1 MDEVDFVNFILII
14 VLLFF
19 LLFIVSA
26 PFIVAYN
33 LFVWLKDSFFPPKI
47 DNKKRQILSN
57 NCNFY
62 SRLDSSEKERFE
74 SRVMLFLKEVNFSS
88 RKMLLNN
95 EIKLTVA
102 GVAVSLT
109 FGLYDWNY
117 PLLKRVII
125 YPSTYFSKITKN
137 KHKGEYNPS
146 FKLIVFSWKDFK
158 HGIKYESD
166 NLNLGLHEFTH
177 ALYFSFLKSDSNDA
191 IRFIEN
197 FNQILYHLK
206 DENLKKQLLE
216 AKYFRDYAFKN
227 KYEFIAVLIEHF
239 FETPEEFKAKFPY
252 IYENLMVMLNQN
264 PLQLK

>member
-1 MDEVDFVNFILII
+1 MGELDFAN
-14 VLLFF
+14 FF
-19 LLFIVSA
+19 LILVWSFFSICFAFIVVYK
-26 PFIVAYN
+26 FIV
-33 LFVWLKDSFFPPKI
+33 WIKDSFFPPKI
-47 DNKKRQILSN
+47 DSKKRQILSN

-74 SRVMLFLKEVNFSS
+74 SRVMLFLKEVTFSS

-102 GVAVSLT
+102 GLAVSLT

-125 YPSTYFSKITKN
+125 YPSTYYSKITKN

-191 IRFIEN
+191 IRFIES

>member
-1 MDEVDFVNFILII
+1 MGELDFANFILIL
-14 VLLFF
+14 VWSFF
-19 LLFIVSA
+19 SICFAFIVVYK
-26 PFIVAYN
+26 FIVWIN
-33 LFVWLKDSFFPPKI
+33 DSFFSPKI
-47 DNKKRQILSN
+47 DSKKRQILSN

-62 SRLDSSEKERFE
+62 SKLDSSEKERFE
-74 SRVMLFLKEVNFSS
+74 SRVMLFLKEVKFSS

-102 GVAVSLT
+102 GLAVSLT

-117 PLLKRVII
+117 PLLKRVIV
-125 YPSTYFSKITKN
+125 YPSTYYSKITKN
-137 KHKGEYNPS
+137 EHKGEYNPS
-146 FKLIVFSWKDFK
+146 FNLIVFSWKDFK

-239 FETPEEFKAKFPY
+239 FETPEGFKAKFSY

>member
-1 MDEVDFVNFILII
+1 MEDSLSM
-14 VLLFF
+14 LFGF
-19 LLFIVSA
+19 
-26 PFIVAYN
+26 
-33 LFVWLKDSFFPPKI
+33 LFVGVLFVVLFGPPFLVLINVVGILKDFLFPPKM

-62 SRLDSSEKERFE
+62 SNLNSSEKERFE
-74 SRVMLFLKEVNFSS
+74 GRVMLFLKEVTFSA
-88 RKMLLNN
+88 RKIILND

-117 PLLKRVII
+117 PLLKRLII
-125 YPSTYFSKITKN
+125 YPSTYYSKITKN

-197 FNQILYHLK
+197 FNQILLHLK
-206 DENLKKQLLE
+206 DENLKNQLLN

-239 FETPEEFKAKFPY
+239 FETPKEFKDKFPY
-252 IYENLMVMLNQN
+252 IYENLVMMLNQN
-264 PLQLK
+264 PLQSK

>member
-1 MDEVDFVNFILII
+1 MGELDFANFILIL
-14 VLLFF
+14 VCSFF
-19 LLFIVSA
+19 SICFN
-26 PFIVAYN
+26 FIVAYK
-33 LFVWLKDSFFPPKI
+33 FIVWIKDSFFPTKI
-47 DNKKRQILSN
+47 DSKKRQILSN

-74 SRVMLFLKEVNFSS
+74 SRVMLFLKEVTFSS

-102 GVAVSLT
+102 GLAVSLT

-125 YPSTYFSKITKN
+125 YPSTYYSKITKN

-191 IRFIEN
+191 IRF
-197 FNQILYHLK
+197 
-206 DENLKKQLLE
+206 
-216 AKYFRDYAFKN
+216 
-227 KYEFIAVLIEHF
+227 
-239 FETPEEFKAKFPY
+239 
-252 IYENLMVMLNQN
+252 
-264 PLQLK
+264 